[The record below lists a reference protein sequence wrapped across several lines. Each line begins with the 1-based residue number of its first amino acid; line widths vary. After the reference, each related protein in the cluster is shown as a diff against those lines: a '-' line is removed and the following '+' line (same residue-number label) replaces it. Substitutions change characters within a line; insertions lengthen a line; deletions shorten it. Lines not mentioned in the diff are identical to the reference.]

1 MRITFFA
8 VAAFVAML
16 AMPLGAYA
24 QANQPAAARSSSH
37 TNPSPAKLQ
46 HRWTKR
52 FGHLNLSGD
61 QQQRVQSIINQYSQ
75 AHPQGSPR
83 DPGSAREL
91 RHQLMGVLSSDQQN
105 QFRQEM
111 QARRAQM
118 RQRYGQMQ
126 QGGAQNDQ
134 GAPDQRYQQGPDQ
147 QTSRVRAISSISK
160 VRLTVSAGSA
170 SAVSAGTASAVS
182 TRTAS
187 AVSAGTARSA
197 VSTGTA
203 STVSAGTAR
212 STVSAGS
219 ANGPAA
225 RLTACLKR
233 A

>member
-8 VAAFVAML
+8 VAGFVATL
-16 AMPLGAYA
+16 AMPVGAYA
-24 QANQPAAARSSSH
+24 QANQPPAARSSSH
-37 TNPSPAKLQ
+37 TNPSPARLQ

-147 QTSRVRAISSISK
+147 QQYQQGPPQQYQQGPPQQYQQGPPQQYQQGPPDQQYQQGPPQQYQQGPPQQYQQGPPTDQQP
-160 VRLTVSAGSA
+160 GSP
-170 SAVSAGTASAVS
+170 
-182 TRTAS
+182 
-187 AVSAGTARSA
+187 
-197 VSTGTA
+197 
-203 STVSAGTAR
+203 
-212 STVSAGS
+212 
-219 ANGPAA
+219 PA
-225 RLTACLKR
+225 
-233 A
+233 

>member
-8 VAAFVAML
+8 VAAFVATL
-16 AMPLGAYA
+16 AMPVGAYA
-24 QANQPAAARSSSH
+24 QANQPPAARSSSH
-37 TNPSPAKLQ
+37 TNPSPARLQ

-147 QTSRVRAISSISK
+147 QQYQQGPPQQYQQGPPISSINRDPLSSISRDHPISSINRDRLSSISRDRPNSINR
-160 VRLTVSAGSA
+160 VRQRTSSPARRLPE
-170 SAVSAGTASAVS
+170 
-182 TRTAS
+182 TRI
-187 AVSAGTARSA
+187 
-197 VSTGTA
+197 
-203 STVSAGTAR
+203 
-212 STVSAGS
+212 
-219 ANGPAA
+219 
-225 RLTACLKR
+225 KR
-233 A
+233 